1 MDEQQ
6 IDRHYS
12 ADQLKD
18 LYKHII
24 PPKDPE
30 RLAPPKDE
38 LLSEIIHNESSKVG
52 ITRLFNTTSRSKIG
66 KKTLT
71 FS

>member
-24 PPKDPE
+24 PPKDQE

-52 ITRLFNTTSRSKIG
+52 ITILFNTRIKNLEENT
-66 KKTLT
+66 
-71 FS
+71 